1 MREKLAQP
9 VDRVSGVDVTD
20 VSAECSNALVS
31 HGTEAIVT
39 GLEKTASERATL
51 MLIGTVLR
59 MPNVLVPHR
68 RTYATHD
75 SHNSPASNEFPSSCR
90 GYGFRATTRAPY
102 ATDGWRSRSRW
113 SLPLASA

>member
-51 MLIGTVLR
+51 MLIGTVLE
-59 MPNVLVPHR
+59 VVSFFVGFEVAVPHLR
-68 RTYATHD
+68 
-75 SHNSPASNEFPSSCR
+75 PA
-90 GYGFRATTRAPY
+90 
-102 ATDGWRSRSRW
+102 GW
-113 SLPLASA
+113 